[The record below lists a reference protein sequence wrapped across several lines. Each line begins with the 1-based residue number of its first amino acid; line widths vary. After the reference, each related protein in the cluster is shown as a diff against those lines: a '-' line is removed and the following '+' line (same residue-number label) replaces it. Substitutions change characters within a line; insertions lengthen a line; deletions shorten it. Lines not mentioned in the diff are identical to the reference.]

1 MSDTMDSCH
10 LVGLYRTTKTPGQL
24 VLEPGLLTGAIT
36 ACDLRGAP
44 DSRSGLSTAGVPALS
59 DPAKSRGLESMVRE
73 ELAKLGTLQGGED
86 GGGAGAESSFLEQV
100 VGRQC
105 PALAPLTHKVLRLF
119 TLVTC
124 PSSTLPPLWAPPPG
138 PRRSPSR

>member
-59 DPAKSRGLESMVRE
+59 DPAKSRGLESVVRE
-73 ELAKLGTLQGGED
+73 ELAK
-86 GGGAGAESSFLEQV
+86 V
-100 VGRQC
+100 VRTVAVR
-105 PALAPLTHKVLRLF
+105 ALNPLSWSRWWAA
-119 TLVTC
+119 
-124 PSSTLPPLWAPPPG
+124 SAPP
-138 PRRSPSR
+138 